1 MKKILWIF
9 SSSLLLSAA
18 IFTTG
23 CGDDSTTV
31 NDLAPVVSLTDGPN
45 PASVTEGTDTYV
57 TVTVNAIK
65 GTKALKYVYVYES
78 GVKVSIDDF
87 NVNGKLADANPN
99 QLANVT
105 DAMDLDIDIKV
116 TATEGVV
123 DYTVKVEDEGGLSDE
138 VSFTVNVTAPATPLD
153 ATITGATIQLWNA
166 GGPAGKGGID
176 LDNGA
181 STGTK
186 LSSGGDD
193 SYLMAELRD
202 MGIDSQAVSTATNWR
217 RRLGGINGTQV
228 RFVGNTSGSTD
239 FGAVASK
246 EAIEAMFDGGTDF
259 VPANS
264 TIDGHLV
271 VWGTFL
277 VSDIVQE
284 GDVFAVYKSS
294 TNTYYLVK
302 IDTITQTDNDN
313 NDNYKVTIKY

>member
-9 SSSLLLSAA
+9 SSALLLSVG
-18 IFTTG
+18 IFSTG
-23 CGDDSTTV
+23 CGDDTTTN
-31 NDLAPVVSLTDGPN
+31 NDLAPVVVLSDGPT
-45 PASVTEGTDTYV
+45 PATVTEGADTYV
-57 TVTVNAIK
+57 TVTVDATK
-65 GTKALKYVYVYES
+65 GTKALKYVYVYEG
-78 GVKVSIDDF
+78 GVKVPIDDF
-87 NVNGKLADANPN
+87 NVNGKLADANPD
-99 QLANVT
+99 QLQNVT
-105 DAMDLDIDIKV
+105 DAMTLEIDVKV
-116 TATEGVV
+116 TATEGPV

-138 VSFTVNVTAPATPLD
+138 VSFTIQVEAAGTPLT

-176 LDNGA
+176 LDNGN

-186 LSSGGDD
+186 LSSNGDD

-202 MGIDSQAVSTATNWR
+202 MGIDSQAVSQATNWR
-217 RRLGGINGTQV
+217 RRLGGINGTSAK
-228 RFVGNTSGSTD
+228 FVGNIGSGVD

-246 EAIEAMFDGGTDF
+246 EAIETLYDNGTNF

-277 VSDIVQE
+277 VSDVVQI

-294 TNTYYLVK
+294 TDTYYLVS
-302 IDTITQTDNDN
+302 IDDINQTDNNN
-313 NDNYKVTIKY
+313 NDYYQVTIKY